1 MIIEPKKGN
10 YVTKSEKLLSARY
23 ELGELALKLI
33 SIIYSN
39 VKRGDK
45 LGKDYQ
51 LRIADIAKL
60 MGKTYGE
67 IYNEMKMATKELLEN
82 PVYIENNNDNWL
94 MFNWISDAEYKDGV
108 ISFTISKRLKPLII
122 DLQEKF
128 LKYKL
133 ENILNL
139 KGVYLIKFYEILK
152 DWWGEKGGRN
162 KGKVELV
169 KSVAELREV
178 LNVPKSYQYS
188 SHFKKR
194 ILERAKKEF
203 AEHTDIIF
211 DYEEIKAGRKV
222 SHLKLTIEPNPK
234 KIQEQEKEYLKSFKH
249 FVSFIR
255 NKYKANIK
263 YFVGWNGLYYG
274 IDAQG
279 LVYSNKKDL
288 NAQESEKIFKQ
299 AYKYAKN
306 SAVYQS
312 ILEDSLD
319 FRDDLEKDINLYQLF
334 KEEIKICLK

>member
-1 MIIEPKKGN
+1 MIIEPKKES

-23 ELGELALKLI
+23 DLGELALKLI

-39 VKRGDK
+39 VKRGDE

-51 LRIADIAKL
+51 LRVADIARL
-60 MGKTYGE
+60 MGKSYGE

-82 PVYIENNNDNWL
+82 PVYIENENENWL

-139 KGVYLIKFYEILK
+139 KGIYLIRFYEILK
-152 DWWGEKGGRN
+152 DLWGEKGGRK

-169 KSVAELREV
+169 KSVAELREA

-194 ILERAKKEF
+194 ICR
-203 AEHTDIIF
+203 T
-211 DYEEIKAGRKV
+211 YG
-222 SHLKLTIEPNPK
+222 
-234 KIQEQEKEYLKSFKH
+234 
-249 FVSFIR
+249 
-255 NKYKANIK
+255 
-263 YFVGWNGLYYG
+263 YY
-274 IDAQG
+274 I
-279 LVYSNKKDL
+279 
-288 NAQESEKIFKQ
+288 
-299 AYKYAKN
+299 
-306 SAVYQS
+306 
-312 ILEDSLD
+312 
-319 FRDDLEKDINLYQLF
+319 
-334 KEEIKICLK
+334 